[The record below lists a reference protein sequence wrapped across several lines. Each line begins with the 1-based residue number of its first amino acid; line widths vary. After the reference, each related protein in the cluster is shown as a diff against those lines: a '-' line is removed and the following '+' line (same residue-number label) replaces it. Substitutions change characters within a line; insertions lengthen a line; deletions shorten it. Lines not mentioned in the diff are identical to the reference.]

1 MADAGLSAL
10 VDPAAVERGALA
22 AYLQSVGTA
31 EPVELAREEGVAAD
45 VVTQMQEQLDLI
57 AKHAFNFVG
66 SLARDAPPVAAD
78 GASAAALPGAG
89 AAAPAYTPAELAS
102 QVVRASARFDRLAS
116 SLPAGGGAAAVHA
129 SGATDA
135 DLARLAAEN
144 DAIGREL
151 AAGLELAEARLAGIR
166 RAFIAVAPLA
176 MPPRHR
182 DDHREGR

>member
-1 MADAGLSAL
+1 M
-10 VDPAAVERGALA
+10 
-22 AYLQSVGTA
+22 
-31 EPVELAREEGVAAD
+31 
-45 VVTQMQEQLDLI
+45 
-57 AKHAFNFVG
+57 
-66 SLARDAPPVAAD
+66 
-78 GASAAALPGAG
+78 
-89 AAAPAYTPAELAS
+89 
-102 QVVRASARFDRLAS
+102 RASARFDRLAS
-116 SLPAGGGAAAVHA
+116 SLPVGGGAAAVHA